1 MRCCFIA
8 GFSIF
13 RSLKEH
19 WSGPVDDLFGK
30 LSITLANWDSWIGSS
45 SHSGCVIM
53 TLRMESS
60 IASEFKLVCW
70 RGVLN
75 SFVSIYKTIS
85 GSDVTSPALVLTAIG
100 LFEGLMIRQRVDCP
114 YFLRL
119 AVMASRFSLRH
130 KLVLLFFS
138 LDFRLGSHSFVIL
151 SFRSFSSLFLYQFS
165 RIFIVREPVFCPY

>member
-1 MRCCFIA
+1 MILAMLKAEGHLFCAMIELHISVRCCVIT

-30 LSITLANWDSWIGSS
+30 LSITFANWDSWIGSS

-75 SFVSIYKTIS
+75 LIMSVSKTIS
-85 GSDVTSPALVLTAIG
+85 LIT
-100 LFEGLMIRQRVDCP
+100 F
-114 YFLRL
+114 
-119 AVMASRFSLRH
+119 
-130 KLVLLFFS
+130 
-138 LDFRLGSHSFVIL
+138 
-151 SFRSFSSLFLYQFS
+151 
-165 RIFIVREPVFCPY
+165 